1 MNSFGNIF
9 RVSIYG
15 ESHGAGVGVI
25 LDGVPPGIEISEED
39 LEKELSKRKSG
50 AVGTTKRIEQDK
62 AIFLSGIKQRYTT
75 GAPINIFF
83 ENKNTDSKTYVD
95 FVDLPRPGHA
105 DFASVK
111 KYLGYNDL
119 RGSGHF
125 SGRLTVGIVA
135 AGYIGKKILEKTSSK
150 IDYKTDVMQLGEK
163 SLETTE
169 KNELENYILKIQE
182 EGDSIGGVIRC
193 EISNLPIGLGEP
205 FFDSVESMIS
215 HGVFSIPGVKGIEF
229 GAGFEGCK
237 KKGSEFND
245 IFISEQGKTET
256 NNNGG
261 INGGITNGNS
271 IVFNVAVKP
280 TSSILKAQKTFNF
293 KSKKIEEINI
303 KGRHDVAFI
312 LRVPIIVESMAAIAL
327 ADLLLREKK

>member
-1 MNSFGNIF
+1 MNSFGSIF

-15 ESHGAGVGVI
+15 ESHGIGVGVI
-25 LDGVPPGIEISEED
+25 LDGVPSGIKISEED
-39 LEKELSKRKSG
+39 LQKELDKRKSG
-50 AVGTTKRIEQDK
+50 KVGTTKRVEQDK
-62 AIFLSGIKQRYTT
+62 AIFMSGIKQGYTT

-83 ENKNTDSKTYVD
+83 ENKNTDSKTYLNFEDV
-95 FVDLPRPGHA
+95 PRPGHA
-105 DFASVK
+105 DFASMK

-135 AGYIGKKILEKTSSK
+135 AGYIGKKILEKNCSK
-150 IDYKTDVMQLGEK
+150 INYKTDITQLGEK
-163 SLETTE
+163 AVKNTE
-169 KNELENYILKIQE
+169 EDELKNYILKIQE
-182 EGDSIGGVIRC
+182 EGDSIGGVIKC

-245 IFISEQGKTET
+245 LFIDEDGKTQT

-271 IVFNVAVKP
+271 VIFNVAVKP

-293 KSKKIEEINI
+293 KSGKIEEINI
-303 KGRHDVAFI
+303 KGRHDVAFV
-312 LRVPIIVESMAAIAL
+312 LRVPIIVESMAAIVL